1 MDVTLLNFILMLVL
15 KSKAVSVPGVSVNG
29 MGSVQLILP
38 VGEVPDVSGIFSLL
52 LIQGFSMV
60 IIELGDEVVVIGFH
74 TVEGVVAILQFL
86 GMLGDHLCFLST
98 PSGSI
103 VNVLIF
109 LLLNSD
115 GVLLSELCNPIGV
128 VISESDKLIFTIFDV
143 SSMLGVDF
151 VPLSLPL
158 FFFVGMLSVS
168 FSHGR
173 SVVYLFLL
181 QAFAV
186 FSVGSLQEIVST
198 L

>member
-1 MDVTLLNFILMLVL
+1 MVESVVT
-15 KSKAVSVPGVSVNG
+15 
-29 MGSVQLILP
+29 
-38 VGEVPDVSGIFSLL
+38 
-52 LIQGFSMV
+52 
-60 IIELGDEVVVIGFH
+60 
-74 TVEGVVAILQFL
+74 ILQVL

-98 PSGSI
+98 PSGSV

-128 VISESDKLIFTIFDV
+128 VISESDKLIFTILDV

-173 SVVYLFLL
+173 SMLNVFLL
-181 QAFAV
+181 EALTV
-186 FSVGSLQEIVST
+186 ISVSSIEEVVSD